1 MYMWNIKSDSYQAV
15 MADKNWVATPM
26 CLNYGYFNHGFQDK
40 YISYVYDDVYK
51 EFFYFNNFGQTK
63 EEVIADIKRWNTGST
78 YAVSINLGDVSTMFR
93 NVDTYNYNVAHV
105 VLSDEQIKIAIAW
118 VHYSDKYPKL
128 RDYRLLHVANIN
140 ASDTLLEYLYSTKV
154 DKIIATFCVKMFKNT
169 VKMYNSKCILRF
181 MVEPLQQCADSGNSQ
196 YVGRL
201 RIDSGK
207 SLDSGRID
215 KFSVIKSMEY
225 PENVALKQIE
235 YVNLSKLVRQI

>member
-1 MYMWNIKSDSYQAV
+1 MYMWNIKTDSYQAV
-15 MADKNWVATPM
+15 MADENWVATPM
-26 CLNYGYFNHGFQDK
+26 CLNYGYFRHGFQDK

-63 EEVIADIKRWNTGST
+63 EEVIEDIKRWNMGST
-78 YAVSINLGDVSTMFR
+78 YSVSVNLGDVSSIFR
-93 NVDTYNYNVAHV
+93 DVETYNYNVAHV

-118 VHYSDKYPKL
+118 VNGNEYPKV
-128 RDYRLLHVANIN
+128 RDYKLLYVANID

-154 DKIIATFCVKMFKNT
+154 DKIIATFCIKIFKNT
-169 VKMYNSKCILRF
+169 VKMYNSNCVLRF
-181 MVEPLQQCADSGNSQ
+181 MTEPMLQCANSGNSQ
-196 YVGRL
+196 YIGRL

-225 PENVALKQIE
+225 PEKVALKQIE
-235 YVNLSKLVRQI
+235 YVDLSKLVRQI